1 VETTNPLNILLTIN
15 SIVTIGLIL
24 NQNESA
30 KDAITTQ
37 NSNSSSNPFELATWV
52 CLVIQLIILLIKFK
66 IVEF

>member
-37 NSNSSSNPFELATWV
+37 NLNSSSNPFELATWV
-52 CLVIQLIILLIKFK
+52 CLFIQLIILLIKFK

>member
-30 KDAITTQ
+30 KDAMTTQ
-37 NSNSSSNPFELATWV
+37 NSNSSSSPFELATWV
-52 CLVIQLIILLIKFK
+52 CLFIQLIILLIKFK
-66 IVEF
+66 VVEF